1 MGGIIESV
9 GSDAAANDVD
19 LKEGV
24 AVFGFL
30 QYEPSQS
37 QGAFA
42 EYITVKHNECAIK
55 PNDVS
60 FEVAAASSTE
70 AITALQAIRDKGGL
84 KLRSESKEQQQQ
96 TILVVGAAGGVGSA
110 AV

>member
-1 MGGIIESV
+1 MGGYHYSGIIESL
-9 GSDAAANDVD
+9 GSDVADTN

-30 QYEPSQS
+30 QYVPSQS

-60 FEVAAASSTE
+60 FEIAAASTTE
-70 AITALQAIRDKGGL
+70 AITALQAIRDMGGL
-84 KLRSESKEQQQQ
+84 RVRSESSKSKSKEQ
-96 TILVVGAAGGVGSA
+96 
-110 AV
+110 